1 MELIINQISAL
12 ICPLFDHTSLAVVSA
27 LNESD
32 IPVILP
38 NNRKEDLTKIYR
50 NTFLISSTIALEA
63 KLAANFAVN
72 QLKLDSLAVLA
83 PADKYGQIQMDSFIK
98 EVDRFFNWLKK
109 SIGIEVKRSWVI
121 MYDKGQ
127 GADKHNHKEYAT
139 TFSYG
144 VSIPD
149 GSSSLSLSGDEV
161 NMSAGEVIAF
171 PGKLF
176 HHVLPSDVDGRCIL
190 VGHG

>member
-1 MELIINQISAL
+1 MIKLDYPYASELNSLLYQMSKDDIELSNSASLNDINKSEVRTVKVPGDATL
-12 ICPLFDHTSLAVVSA
+12 TA
-27 LNESD
+27 LNIHE
-32 IPVILP
+32 
-38 NNRKEDLTKIYR
+38 K
-50 NTFLISSTIALEA
+50 
-63 KLAANFAVN
+63 
-72 QLKLDSLAVLA
+72 
-83 PADKYGQIQMDSFIK
+83 GIK
-98 EVDRFFNWLKK
+98 EVDRFFNWLKE

-127 GADKHNHKEYAT
+127 GADKHNHKEYNT

-144 VSIPD
+144 INIPE
-149 GSSSLSLSGDEV
+149 GSSSLNISGEEIKLSV
-161 NMSAGEVIAF
+161 GEVISF

>member
-1 MELIINQISAL
+1 MIKLDYPYASELN
-12 ICPLFDHTSLAVVSA
+12 PLLYQMSKEDIEVSNAAPLHVEAMDKPDVRTIKVPGDATLTA
-27 LNESD
+27 LNIHE
-32 IPVILP
+32 
-38 NNRKEDLTKIYR
+38 K
-50 NTFLISSTIALEA
+50 
-63 KLAANFAVN
+63 
-72 QLKLDSLAVLA
+72 
-83 PADKYGQIQMDSFIK
+83 GIK

-127 GADKHNHKEYAT
+127 GADKHNHKEYNT

-144 VSIPD
+144 INIPE
-149 GSSSLSLSGDEV
+149 GSSSLNISGEEIKLSV
-161 NMSAGEVIAF
+161 GEVISF

>member
-1 MELIINQISAL
+1 MNKLNYPYASELNPLLYQISKDDIEFSNAA
-12 ICPLFDHTSLAVVSA
+12 SLNDINKSEVITVKVPGNATLTA
-27 LNESD
+27 LNIHE
-32 IPVILP
+32 
-38 NNRKEDLTKIYR
+38 K
-50 NTFLISSTIALEA
+50 
-63 KLAANFAVN
+63 
-72 QLKLDSLAVLA
+72 
-83 PADKYGQIQMDSFIK
+83 GIK

-149 GSSSLSLSGDEV
+149 GSSSLSLSGDELNISV
-161 NMSAGEVIAF
+161 GEVIAF
-171 PGKLF
+171 PGRLF

>member
-1 MELIINQISAL
+1 MIKFDYPYASELNPLLYQISKED
-12 ICPLFDHTSLAVVSA
+12 IEFSNSQSLDDINKPEVRTVKVPGDATLTA
-27 LNESD
+27 LNIHKKS
-32 IPVILP
+32 
-38 NNRKEDLTKIYR
+38 
-50 NTFLISSTIALEA
+50 
-63 KLAANFAVN
+63 
-72 QLKLDSLAVLA
+72 
-83 PADKYGQIQMDSFIK
+83 IK

-127 GADKHNHKEYAT
+127 GADKHNHKEYTT

-149 GSSSLSLSGDEV
+149 GSSSLSISGDEV

-171 PGKLF
+171 PGRLF
-176 HHVLPSDVDGRCIL
+176 HHVLPSEVDGRCIL

>member
-1 MELIINQISAL
+1 MIKLDYPYASELN
-12 ICPLFDHTSLAVVSA
+12 PLLYQMSKDDIEVSNAAPLHVEAMDKPDVRTIKVPGDATLTA
-27 LNESD
+27 LNIHE
-32 IPVILP
+32 
-38 NNRKEDLTKIYR
+38 K
-50 NTFLISSTIALEA
+50 
-63 KLAANFAVN
+63 
-72 QLKLDSLAVLA
+72 
-83 PADKYGQIQMDSFIK
+83 GIK

-171 PGKLF
+171 PGRLF
-176 HHVLPSDVDGRCIL
+176 HHVLPSEVDGRCIL